1 MGFVGYAIGFCE
13 KGYRSRDP
21 SLTAD
26 DRRGYIDR
34 RGARNDERNH
44 IITRAIGFVLLCTG

>member
-44 IITRAIGFVLLCTG
+44 IITRAVGFVLLCTG